1 MSFDLNHKLW
11 VATRKDIGQLIKKQN
26 RLKKME
32 PPEEKAISFKIFSE
46 LYVLYVELV
55 NKLSFI
61 YHNTFQVQKRA
72 VVRILVESATQQ
84 LLRLKDELKG
94 MELSEYVYID
104 KALIARRL
112 TPRDLVIWRSPQFL
126 YRRPLDV
133 QNIVADNKLYMNDI
147 EKVEKEAQDW
157 VKVTEAVTLIQAHER
172 ARRARVYKSNINYD
186 KKKFLKVLQ
195 RKKINYR
202 FTFKPDQAMSIPV
215 KRTIFAADFI
225 KDVESCEN
233 LKEKK
238 DVLEPSTDNEELE
251 RLNKLRDDAASKIQ
265 NCWRRYKTR
274 KIMRMRSRFKEEL
287 YGMKKHR
294 KLKRPNRFANSV
306 FEMYKKEMLKKKL
319 DEEYIQLITDERT
332 RLLQMR
338 TPWMMEDIS
347 DHIRAWFKE
356 FYEKT
361 GNFHPYP
368 DPIKTGT
375 VLVVIDETM
384 TPLEFQ
390 DTLGKKP
397 MTKAERQKLAEKKKA
412 EKQKQKDKIRK
423 QKMKDAKRRKKL
435 KDAGIIDV
443 AYEMTSSKAIAN
455 IEEAMKQFA
464 LDWRNIDEYLNKNHD
479 PIKDW
484 VTEEELAKIHQ
495 ELRGLVDEYMRI
507 EYELL
512 RAALAKDTKTKYKA
526 QKVKKAKA
534 KKEKK
539 KKKVKDMTAD
549 RTLDSLYQELK
560 DEGIIEEVSH
570 KDFDEFIADFNFLAN
585 DTRDEDGLTTVG
597 PAKGD
602 IKMIIQESMLGMGEF
617 DIDKPKSI
625 LLIGPLN
632 SGKKLLCNII
642 ASELDAV
649 FINLSPEKV
658 FKFADNMKYF
668 LHVVM
673 KVAKAFQPAILY
685 IEEAHR
691 VFLKKIPPELKEI
704 NPTLL
709 GPSIPKGI
717 LKNIKKTDKV
727 VLLGTSN
734 MPWSAK
740 GKFKKAF
747 QKVLLIPRCDYGT
760 SFLLWLELMTENV
773 EDMEEHAYSALARV
787 LQAYNSG
794 DIAQN
799 ISQTLDVSRRM
810 RLNNEALD
818 PNEFLEYFLSKHD
831 EPIFPPEQKIMDK
844 FDKWFGKSNKFL
856 KLRRK
861 FMAKKM
867 AKQKKKK

>member
-26 RLKKME
+26 RLKKLE

-84 LLRLKDELKG
+84 LLRLKEELKG

-104 KALIARRL
+104 KALVARRL

-133 QNIVADNKLYMNDI
+133 QNIVADNQLYMNDI
-147 EKVEKEAQDW
+147 EKVEREAQDW

-233 LKEKK
+233 LKEKI

-306 FEMYKKEMLKKKL
+306 LEMYKKEMLKKKL

-390 DTLGKKP
+390 DTL
-397 MTKAERQKLAEKKKA
+397 
-412 EKQKQKDKIRK
+412 
-423 QKMKDAKRRKKL
+423 
-435 KDAGIIDV
+435 
-443 AYEMTSSKAIAN
+443 AN

-526 QKVKKAKA
+526 QKSYYSRRSYWQFALYFFALTIYCIDGSFILPENDPPTTAPKFLSRGHLYKVIVGETIELPCKVQNLGSFVLLWRKGSSVLTAGHLKISRDQRFKIVGDYNLQINGVKTQDAG
-534 KKEKK
+534 
-539 KKKVKDMTAD
+539 DYICQLGD
-549 RTLDSLYQELK
+549 QE
-560 DEGIIEEVSH
+560 
-570 KDFDEFIADFNFLAN
+570 N
-585 DTRDEDGLTTVG
+585 RDQV
-597 PAKGD
+597 P
-602 IKMIIQESMLGMGEF
+602 
-617 DIDKPKSI
+617 
-625 LLIGPLN
+625 
-632 SGKKLLCNII
+632 
-642 ASELDAV
+642 
-649 FINLSPEKV
+649 
-658 FKFADNMKYF
+658 
-668 LHVVM
+668 
-673 KVAKAFQPAILY
+673 
-685 IEEAHR
+685 
-691 VFLKKIPPELKEI
+691 PPEITVEKSWVHAAEGYDVELVCIVHGDVSSEMLWYQ
-704 NPTLL
+704 N
-709 GPSIPKGI
+709 
-717 LKNIKKTDKV
+717 
-727 VLLGTSN
+727 
-734 MPWSAK
+734 
-740 GKFKKAF
+740 
-747 QKVLLIPRCDYGT
+747 
-760 SFLLWLELMTENV
+760 SFLLDPTDRRSMYPRDDRYSLIIRNFQPTDFGNYSCVADNALGRTKKYIEVSGRPGPADFISPALSGFLDHYNLTWAIESVPPLDEIKLLYRRLLMNETYQHPGKWHEYHIKPTPIRTDGSHYLMSYVVRNLEHNAVYEAIVQAKNKYGWNEVCFTYKVTKFCTWERILRLAT
-773 EDMEEHAYSALARV
+773 AYHII
-787 LQAYNSG
+787 Y
-794 DIAQN
+794 
-799 ISQTLDVSRRM
+799 
-810 RLNNEALD
+810 
-818 PNEFLEYFLSKHD
+818 
-831 EPIFPPEQKIMDK
+831 
-844 FDKWFGKSNKFL
+844 GKSL
-856 KLRRK
+856 IIIDQRYSPILY
-861 FMAKKM
+861 AKS
-867 AKQKKKK
+867 